1 MSTYYLLSLGCPKN
15 EVDAES
21 MAVLLRE
28 AGYRGTD
35 IIEDADILIVN
46 TCGFLEAAVAEAIDA
61 ILDMAAYKE
70 NTDGRARFLIV
81 CGCMS
86 QRYKAE
92 ILTSM
97 PEVDAVLGTAQY
109 GDITETVKR
118 LERGEDLRGLLPGRP
133 GSLAHLREDRIP
145 SNGRQSYAYLKIA
158 EGCSNACT
166 YCKIPSLRGGLHSR
180 RPDSIIREAGHLV
193 SLGKKELILIAQ
205 DTTRYGSDLNED
217 ITLAKLIRQ
226 LVSQLED
233 IEQIRIM
240 YAYADAITDQLIE
253 TMASNEQVCKYLDLP
268 IQHASNKIL
277 KRMRRHESAELI
289 ADRIKLLRQAM
300 PDIIL
305 RSTVMLGFPGETEE
319 DFQLLLDFIE
329 EIQFD
334 RLGSFVFSAEDGTP
348 AAGMSDQVDPEIAA
362 DRYQRLMQAQEKIS
376 LTKNRQRIGDEV
388 MLRLDDVD
396 DGGIL
401 FRARSYGEAPD
412 IDPIIHLASTR
423 PDLTVGSWCQA
434 RIVDAEAFDL
444 WGVTLDECTE

>member
-15 EVDAES
+15 EVDAEN
-21 MAVLLRE
+21 MAVLLQE
-28 AGYRGTD
+28 AGYQASAV
-35 IIEDADILIVN
+35 IEDAEILIVN

-61 ILDMAAYKE
+61 ILDMAGYKE
-70 NTDGRARFLIV
+70 KADAKARFLIV

-92 ILTSM
+92 IFTSM

-109 GDITETVKR
+109 GDIAETVKR
-118 LERGEDLRGLLPGRP
+118 LERGEDLRGFLPGRP

-158 EGCSNACT
+158 EGCSNACS

-180 RPDSIIREAGHLV
+180 PSDSIIREAEHLV
-193 SLGKKELILIAQ
+193 ALGKKELILIAQ
-205 DTTRYGSDLNED
+205 DTTRYGYDLDEN
-217 ITLAKLIRQ
+217 ITLAKLIQ
-226 LVSQLED
+226 KLLDQITG

-240 YAYADAITDQLIE
+240 YAYADAVTDELIE
-253 TMASNEQVCKYLDLP
+253 VMAANDQVCKYLDIP

-289 ADRIKLLRQAM
+289 AERIQVLRQAM

-319 DFQLLLDFIE
+319 DFQLLLDFIKT
-329 EIQFD
+329 IQFD

-348 AAGMSDQVDPEIAA
+348 AANMPDQVAPEIAA
-362 DRYQRLMQAQEKIS
+362 DRYQRLMQVQEKIS
-376 LTKNRQRIGDEV
+376 INKNLQRIGQDL
-388 MLRLDDVD
+388 MLRLDDID

-401 FRARSYGEAPD
+401 FKARSFGEAPD
-412 IDPIIHLASTR
+412 IDPIIHIAATR
-423 PDLTVGSWCQA
+423 PDLTVGSWAPA

-444 WGVTLDECTE
+444 WGVTLDECSE

>member
-15 EVDAES
+15 EVDAEN
-21 MAVLLRE
+21 MALLLQE
-28 AGYRGTD
+28 AGYQGCKV
-35 IIEDADILIVN
+35 IEDAEILIVN

-61 ILDMAAYKE
+61 ILDMAGYK
-70 NTDGRARFLIV
+70 DRADARARFLIV

-92 ILTSM
+92 IFTSM

-109 GDITETVKR
+109 GDIVETVKR
-118 LERGEDLRGLLPGRP
+118 LERGEDLRSFLPGRP
-133 GSLAHLREDRIP
+133 GSLTHLREDRIP

-158 EGCSNACT
+158 EGCSNACS
-166 YCKIPSLRGGLHSR
+166 YCKIPSLRGGLLSR
-180 RPDSIIREAGHLV
+180 STDSIVREAEHLV
-193 SLGKKELILIAQ
+193 SLGKRELILIAQ
-205 DTTRYGSDLNED
+205 DTTRYGYDLGEKNS
-217 ITLAKLIRQ
+217 LAKLIQQ
-226 LVSQLED
+226 LLDQIEG

-240 YAYADAITDQLIE
+240 YAYADAITEELTE
-253 TMASNEQVCKYLDLP
+253 VMATNDQVCKYLDLP

-277 KRMRRHESAELI
+277 KSMRRHESAELI
-289 ADRIKLLRQAM
+289 AERIQFLRQAM
-300 PDIIL
+300 PEIIL

-319 DFQLLLDFIE
+319 DFKLLLDFVE
-329 EIQFD
+329 ELQFD
-334 RLGSFVFSAEDGTP
+334 RLGSFVFSAEEGTP
-348 AAGMSDQVDPEIAA
+348 AASMPDQVDPEIAA
-362 DRYQRLMQAQEKIS
+362 DRYQRLMQVQEKIS
-376 LTKNRQRIGDEV
+376 LTKNLQRVGDEI

-423 PDLTVGSWCQA
+423 PDLTVGSWSAA

-444 WGVTLDECTE
+444 WGVTLDECSE

>member
-109 GDITETVKR
+109 GDIAETVKR

-166 YCKIPSLRGGLHSR
+166 YCKIPSLRGGANCPTTLQ
-180 RPDSIIREAGHLV
+180 EETNFHLPIFLKIFE
-193 SLGKKELILIAQ
+193 SLVK
-205 DTTRYGSDLNED
+205 
-217 ITLAKLIRQ
+217 
-226 LVSQLED
+226 D
-233 IEQIRIM
+233 IEG
-240 YAYADAITDQLIE
+240 DT
-253 TMASNEQVCKYLDLP
+253 S
-268 IQHASNKIL
+268 IL
-277 KRMRRHESAELI
+277 KGERCVGGSSPSAPTRRSLF
-289 ADRIKLLRQAM
+289 K
-300 PDIIL
+300 
-305 RSTVMLGFPGETEE
+305 
-319 DFQLLLDFIE
+319 
-329 EIQFD
+329 
-334 RLGSFVFSAEDGTP
+334 P
-348 AAGMSDQVDPEIAA
+348 A
-362 DRYQRLMQAQEKIS
+362 
-376 LTKNRQRIGDEV
+376 
-388 MLRLDDVD
+388 
-396 DGGIL
+396 
-401 FRARSYGEAPD
+401 
-412 IDPIIHLASTR
+412 
-423 PDLTVGSWCQA
+423 
-434 RIVDAEAFDL
+434 
-444 WGVTLDECTE
+444 TLPV

>member
-21 MAVLLRE
+21 MAVLLQE

-35 IIEDADILIVN
+35 AIEEGEILIVN

-61 ILDMAAYKE
+61 ILDLALYKE
-70 NTDGRARFLIV
+70 ESDAKARFLIV

-97 PEVDAVLGTAQY
+97 PEVDAILGTAQY
-109 GDITETVKR
+109 GDIVETVRR
-118 LERGEDLRGLLPGRP
+118 LERGEDLRGFHPGHP
-133 GSLAHLREDRIP
+133 GGLAHLREDRVP
-145 SNGRQSYAYLKIA
+145 ANGKQTYAYLKIA
-158 EGCSNACT
+158 EGCSNACS

-180 RPDSIIREAGHLV
+180 PPDSIIREAKHLV

-205 DTTRYGSDLNED
+205 DTTRYGSDLDAD
-217 ITLAKLIRQ
+217 IDLAMLIQ
-226 LVSQLED
+226 GLIDQVGE

-240 YAYADAITDQLIE
+240 YAYADAITDELIE
-253 TMASNEQVCKYLDLP
+253 VMATNDKVCKYLDLP
-268 IQHASNKIL
+268 IQHASGKIL
-277 KRMRRHESAELI
+277 KHMRRHESAELI
-289 ADRIKLLRQAM
+289 ADKIKLLRQAM

-319 DFQLLLDFIE
+319 DFQLLLDFIQK
-329 EIQFD
+329 IQFD
-334 RLGSFVFSAEDGTP
+334 RLGSFVFSAENGTP
-348 AAGMSDQVDPEIAA
+348 AASMTEQIDPDVAA
-362 DRYQRLMQAQEKIS
+362 DRYQRLMQVQETIS
-376 LTKNRQRIGDEV
+376 LAKNRQRIGDEL

-401 FRARSYGEAPD
+401 FRARSFGEAPD
-412 IDPIIHLASTR
+412 IDPIIHIASTR
-423 PDLTVGSWCQA
+423 PDLTVGSWSFA

-444 WGVTLDECTE
+444 WGVTLDECSE